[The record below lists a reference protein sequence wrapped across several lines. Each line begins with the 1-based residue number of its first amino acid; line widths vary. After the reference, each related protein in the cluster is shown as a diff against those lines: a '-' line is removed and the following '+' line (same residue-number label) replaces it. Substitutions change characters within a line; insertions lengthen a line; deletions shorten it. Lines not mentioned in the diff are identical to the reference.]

1 MNRYSCLKAVAES
14 VASNGY
20 NTKQVSDIP
29 FSILVS
35 TIFLSRIQSLISIWV
50 IIFHI
55 YQLRINILYPHN
67 KGCFSLFQIGLTDIL
82 HFIYKSRS
90 SSQFTCPE
98 VTVPYLTEG
107 QRERLHDLYLNV
119 HGRMHSTS
127 RPLRILYKTTPYE
140 SILGWVSNM

>member
-1 MNRYSCLKAVAES
+1 MIYH
-14 VASNGY
+14 
-20 NTKQVSDIP
+20 
-29 FSILVS
+29 LV
-35 TIFLSRIQSLISIWV
+35 FLSPQSFSSRLQSLISIWV

-55 YQLRINILYPHN
+55 YQLLINILYPLN
-67 KGCFSLFQIGLTDIL
+67 KHCFSLFQIGLTDIL

-140 SILGWVSNM
+140 SILGWVSNSYVMRYASK

>member
-1 MNRYSCLKAVAES
+1 MSPQS
-14 VASNGY
+14 
-20 NTKQVSDIP
+20 
-29 FSILVS
+29 FS
-35 TIFLSRIQSLISIWV
+35 SRIQSLISIWV

-55 YQLRINILYPHN
+55 CQLLINIVYPQN
-67 KGCFSLFQIGLTDIL
+67 KRCFSLFQIGLTDIL

-140 SILGWVSNM
+140 SILGWVSKLYVMRYTSGNSSALNTL